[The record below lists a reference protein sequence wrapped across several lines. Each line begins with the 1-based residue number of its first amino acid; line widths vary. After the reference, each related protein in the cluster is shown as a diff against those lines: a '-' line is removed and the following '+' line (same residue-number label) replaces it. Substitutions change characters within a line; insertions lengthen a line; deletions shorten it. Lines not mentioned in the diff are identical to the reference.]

1 MAKWFKRVM
10 NRLLAKIDSAKI
22 AVITGLSINQVH
34 SIEPESANIT
44 ESSQLARDWQSLS
57 ERSLQEVWLNEEE
70 DQAWKD
76 L

>member
-57 ERSLQEVWLNEEE
+57 ERSLQEVWLNDEE